1 MRACPRV
8 CPQDFL
14 LRSEKYPSLQF
25 GGQPQLVRKVVL
37 LEDLPN
43 VLYYRDNIAVFHELL
58 R

>member
-1 MRACPRV
+1 V